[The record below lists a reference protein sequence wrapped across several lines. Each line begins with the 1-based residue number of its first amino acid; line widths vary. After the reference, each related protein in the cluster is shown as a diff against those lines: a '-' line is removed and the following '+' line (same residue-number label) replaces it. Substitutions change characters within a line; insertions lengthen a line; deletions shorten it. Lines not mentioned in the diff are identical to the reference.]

1 MSNQFLKL
9 RRSAVQGKIPETSSL
24 DLGELAINTFDGQL
38 FLKKSGSQGE
48 LVTVVGSTGSFTG
61 SFTGNGAGLN
71 NIPAS
76 GITGLNLS
84 RIATGSIT
92 ASVSNTDISGSFRIT
107 SGSNT
112 LLNLTRD
119 GQLWL
124 GNGSFVNQGYQLD
137 VNGTVRVNGDIR
149 TQNGTTYTDL
159 TADATT
165 GKILRALIPAIF
177 DLNIYINRTSIY
189 GGSGVHLSNQTSAPT
204 PITGY
209 HDLNIRDLFSATV
222 NSRNVNINTLGGTS
236 SENKF
241 LTFITEDA
249 SNSDLAIR
257 FRVNG
262 WGNSAIMG
270 ITTRTGR
277 NRNDFD
283 FRIGYAAV
291 DLNTGTLAYRINGD
305 SGNFIIGSVGTNV
318 ASAILNVDS
327 TTKGFLPTRT
337 NTTASITSP
346 AQGLLTYITASG
358 EVEGL
363 WQYRT
368 GSNGWVQ
375 FLHNSSSIP
384 ASSVVDLNL
393 SRIATGSITASV
405 SNTDISA
412 SFRLT
417 SGSNTLL
424 NVTRDG
430 FVWIGNGAV
439 SNQAY
444 QLDVNGTARITGQ
457 LTVNSNILLPYVAG
471 STITVKS
478 QFNNRDVSISSAGK
492 ITMGESNASLTAGTY
507 SFYYLP
513 TAGSILG
520 FGVMAAGIEDYG
532 RAAFHVLNNKIEFGQ
547 TYQAFSNNQQK
558 VVAEFTSLNNW
569 KLYGALAGNY
579 QGGLVMTIAG
589 GFSGTFS
596 DANNQGVAGR
606 LILKGGDAQTTATNI
621 NTAGG
626 NIEIS
631 GGLGTGTGIP
641 GDVIFATAALTASG
655 NTLQSLTNRVW
666 IKGNTGTL
674 TNRGTSSLAV
684 LDISGSSIFT
694 GSIDLQGSLTA
705 SNALITGTLTA
716 QTLVVQTITS
726 SIIYSSGSNIFGNR
740 LTDTQQFTGSVL
752 ITGSTVSLIGGSFSG
767 SGANLYNIPASGITG
782 LNLSRIATGSI
793 SASVNTDISASF
805 RLTSGSNTLLNVT
818 REGLVWIGNGT
829 FTNQAYQLDVQG
841 TLRATGD
848 FQLGSSAFIGTAVG
862 FKQTTSPAVGSPYY
876 YMYANGDSQRT
887 GVQIEHRSD
896 TSAGLMVGSTTNNI
910 SLYGVGSPSLT
921 FTGGPLKINFKSGA
935 NVIGNWTIVTLPTTS
950 NTFTIATNIQDYH
963 DFSYLTGGSF
973 FIGGNSGIA
982 NNNVQNYF
990 FGGGA
995 DLISNS
1001 QSARNVT
1008 FYATFPSNQTDSS
1021 GGNFT
1026 ITAGRG
1032 TGIGS
1037 AGDIIFSTA
1046 NITGSGTALQALADR
1061 WRVKGLTGTLS
1072 NISNPPSASLY
1083 VSGSFILNGT
1093 QFNNTSSLTVAG
1105 ITTVSQLSTSS
1116 YTSCF
1121 YNYTV
1126 ASSSNARSGQVMTV
1140 WNGDTIRYTEVVTTD
1155 IGNTN
1160 QVIVSAS
1167 LSSGFVRL
1175 QVSASSGWT
1184 FKNISN
1190 LL

>member
-48 LVTVVGSTGSFTG
+48 LVTIVGSTGSFTG

-92 ASVSNTDISGSFRIT
+92 ASVSNTDISASFRLT

-112 LLNLTRD
+112 LLNVTKD
-119 GQLWL
+119 GYVWI
-124 GNGSFVNQGYQLD
+124 GNGAFTNQGYQLD
-137 VNGTVRVNGDIR
+137 VNGTTRLSGK
-149 TQNGTTYTDL
+149 L
-159 TADATT
+159 TANTIDMI
-165 GKILRALIPAIF
+165 GSI
-177 DLNIYINRTSIY
+177 IY
-189 GGSGVHLSNQTSAPT
+189 LNQTSIPNSYLYAT
-204 PITGY
+204 SNITI
-209 HDLNIRDLFSATV
+209 LNGTEHRIGGGRV
-222 NSRNVNINTLGGTS
+222 GINTTNGGANANVS
-236 SENKF
+236 SI
-241 LTFITEDA
+241 L
-249 SNSDLAIR
+249 DLQ
-257 FRVNG
+257 
-262 WGNSAIMG
+262 
-270 ITTRTGR
+270 
-277 NRNDFD
+277 
-283 FRIGYAAV
+283 
-291 DLNTGTLAYRINGD
+291 
-305 SGNFIIGSVGTNV
+305 
-318 ASAILNVDS
+318 S
-327 TTKGFLPTRT
+327 TTLGFLPPRT

-384 ASSVVDLNL
+384 ASSVVGLNL
-393 SRIATGSITASV
+393 SRISTGSITASV
-405 SNTDISA
+405 SNTDITA

-424 NVTRDG
+424 NVTKDG
-430 FVWIGNGAV
+430 YVWIGNGAV

-444 QLDVNGTARITGQ
+444 QLEVNGTARITGQ

-471 STITVKS
+471 STITIKS

-492 ITMGESNASLTAGTY
+492 ITMGESGASLTTGTY

-513 TAGSILG
+513 TVGSIRG
-520 FGVMAAGIEDYG
+520 FAVMSQGSENYELAPLHI
-532 RAAFHVLNNKIEFGQ
+532 LNNRIEFGQ

-558 VVAEFTSLNNW
+558 VLAEFTSLNNW

-579 QGGLVMTIAG
+579 QAGLVMTIAG
-589 GFSGTFS
+589 SFSGTFT

-716 QTLVVQTITS
+716 QTLIVQTITS

-752 ITGSTVSLIGGSFSG
+752 ITGSTVSLTGGSFSG

-793 SASVNTDISASF
+793 SASVNTDITASF
-805 RLTSGSNTLLNVT
+805 RLVNGSNTLLNVT
-818 REGLVWIGNGT
+818 RDGYVWIGNGAVS
-829 FTNQAYQLDVQG
+829 NQSYQLDVNGTTRVNGDLTLKDRVIFDTLTKGIQLVSGFPHEPSILIGSQNSGYPTVGNRHIIIGVANSVNNNASLVANIGFANNLSAHSFISNVYGVFNTLGVNAG
-841 TLRATGD
+841 TLYPLLIGGSNNFSPITS
-848 FQLGSSAFIGTAVG
+848 LGGTPSGLLIGTG
-862 FKQTTSPAVGSPYY
+862 NTSTFATSAAIGWNNTVTAENQLIFGY
-876 YMYANGDSQRT
+876 SQSNVSIGGWTDVYFGT
-887 GVQIEHRSD
+887 GVRSKNQNLLGKNV
-896 TSAGLMVGSTTNNI
+896 T
-910 SLYGVGSPSLT
+910 
-921 FTGGPLKINFKSGA
+921 INSSGA
-935 NVIGNWTIVTLPTTS
+935 GEGT
-950 NTFTIATNIQDYH
+950 D
-963 DFSYLTGGSF
+963 LTGGSL
-973 FIGGNSGIA
+973 ILAGGKST
-982 NNNVQNYF
+982 
-990 FGGGA
+990 GA
-995 DLISNS
+995 ATSPDVIFATTTILTTGTTL
-1001 QSARNVT
+1001 QSLTN
-1008 FYATFPSNQTDSS
+1008 
-1021 GGNFT
+1021 
-1026 ITAGRG
+1026 
-1032 TGIGS
+1032 
-1037 AGDIIFSTA
+1037 
-1046 NITGSGTALQALADR
+1046 R
-1061 WRVKGLTGTLS
+1061 WWVKGTSGTLS

-1093 QFNNTSSLTVAG
+1093 QFNNTSSVTVAG

-1155 IGNTN
+1155 IGDTN
-1160 QVIVSAS
+1160 LVAVSAS